1 MSFRFPYAFLYLL
14 ILIIGACA
22 PARRS
27 VSTIEPAQLNLDSA
41 ILFKYANDSVTAGEF
56 LYVYHKN
63 NTDSS
68 SLMSP
73 TEKDKAIREYLDL
86 YVNFRLK
93 VQAAKDAKMDERES
107 FQQELKK
114 YQQQLAK
121 PYMVENR
128 VTEQLIQEAYNRMQ
142 QEVSAAHILVA
153 VGENATPADTLVAY
167 QRADSLRQLALNGA
181 SFAMLAEQSSDDP
194 SAASNG
200 GDLGY
205 FSALQMVY
213 PFETAAYATE
223 PGSISE
229 PVRTSFGYHII
240 KVKDKRPARGSVKVA
255 HILIRPE
262 QNDSEGKDAPSYRKA
277 EQIYKQLKKGA
288 DWNEMVERFSDD
300 VSTRSSGGEL
310 PYFSTG
316 NMVPA
321 FEEKAFSLENPG
333 DIAAPFQTRFGWH
346 IIKLIDHQPLPS
358 LEEVR
363 ATLQSRIQRSIRSEV
378 MLEDVLA
385 KLKQENGF
393 QSNEKTIALAI
404 QTLFKDTAEVLAPPV
419 NADLFAIQEQK
430 TTAGDFYDYVRK
442 QQNVLQTDSATAY
455 RLYRQFETKQILAYE
470 EAHLAD
476 KYEDYR
482 HLLQEY
488 RNGILLFDI
497 MEQKVWAKASEDT
510 AGLRAFFEAHRQ
522 DYRWQERVK
531 ATMLDVQDEATLNEV
546 KKEVKGLS
554 MPLSAE
560 QIDNL
565 EKKFNTESPLA
576 LQIHQGT
583 YEKDGYRTNAES
595 VIDQLPWKKG
605 TQTMQHD
612 GRMYYIIIHD
622 VLSPK
627 LKELD
632 EVKGIVIADY
642 QNYLDKQ
649 WIASLRQKYPIE
661 IHENVLQQIIAS
673 YPAP

>member
-1 MSFRFPYAFLYLL
+1 MKSYFPHFFSLSL
-14 ILIIGACA
+14 IFTTVACA
-22 PARRS
+22 PTRQT
-27 VSTIEPAQLNLDSA
+27 VSTVDTTPVSIDSA
-41 ILFKYANDSVTAGEF
+41 VLFAYARDSVTAGDF
-56 LYVYHKN
+56 LYVYDKN

-68 SLMSP
+68 QLSSAAR
-73 TEKDKAIREYLDL
+73 EKAIRDYLKL

-93 VQAAKDAKMDERES
+93 VQAAKDANMDKRES
-107 FQQELKK
+107 FQQEFNK

-121 PYMVENR
+121 PYMVENQ
-128 VTEQLIQEAYNRMQ
+128 VTEQLIQEAYQRLQ
-142 QEVSAAHILVA
+142 QEVSAAHILITVDQ
-153 VGENATPADTLVAY
+153 NATPADTLAAW
-167 QRADSLRQLALNGA
+167 QRTDSLRQLALNGA
-181 SFAMLAEQSSDDP
+181 SFAMLAEQASDDP

-229 PVRTSFGYHII
+229 PVRTDFGYHII
-240 KVKDKRPARGSVKVA
+240 KVKDKRPAQGSVKVA
-255 HILIRPE
+255 HILIRSD
-262 QNDSEGKDAPSYRKA
+262 QNDSTGKGSSSQQKA
-277 EQIYKQLKKGA
+277 EQIYNQLKKGA

-316 NMVPA
+316 NMVPE
-321 FEEKAFSLENPG
+321 FESKAFALKNSG
-333 DIAAPFQTRFGWH
+333 DISAPFQTRYGWH
-346 IIKLIDHQPLPS
+346 IIKLIDRQPLPS

-363 ATLQSRIQRSIRSEV
+363 ATLQSRIQRSVRSEV
-378 MLEDVLA
+378 MLEDVVA
-385 KLKQENGF
+385 KLKKENDF
-393 QSNEKTIALAI
+393 QANEKNIVLAI
-404 QTLFKDTAEVLAPPV
+404 QTFFKDTTTIAKPPV
-419 NADLFAIQEQK
+419 NAELLAIKGQK
-430 TTAGDFYDYVRK
+430 TTAGDFYGYVRK
-442 QQNVLQTDSATAY
+442 QQNMSQTDSATAY
-455 RLYRQFETKQILAYE
+455 KLYHQFETKQVLAYE

-488 RNGILLFDI
+488 RDGILLFDI
-497 MEQKVWAKASEDT
+497 MEQKVWSKASEDT
-510 AGLRAFFEAHRQ
+510 AGLRTFFEAHRQ
-522 DYRWQERVK
+522 DYRWKERVE
-531 ATMLDVQDEATLNEV
+531 ATMMDAQDEATLDKV
-546 KKEVKGLS
+546 KTDIKDLS
-554 MPLSAE
+554 MPLSEE
-560 QIDNL
+560 QMEEF
-565 EKKFNTESPLA
+565 EKKYNTASPLA

-583 YEKDGYRTNAES
+583 YEKEGYRTHAES

-605 TQTMQHD
+605 AQTIQHD
-612 GRMYYIIIHD
+612 GRMYYVVIHD

-649 WIASLRQKYPIE
+649 WITALRQKYPVE
-661 IHENVLQQIIAS
+661 IHEDVLQQIIDRPS
-673 YPAP
+673 AP